1 MLTRDSI
8 PRLPPNDAA
17 VLGCLLTALGYH
29 SLRAESFEAEK
40 LGLLLLF
47 AAVILA
53 SGRFGVWRSSLA
65 WALAGAV
72 FAGLVATLTAI
83 SPLVSAF
90 GTPERSQGVLSL
102 LVGVVVCIGA
112 SRLSP
117 AGVRLLLPLLCLVA
131 VALCLLLL
139 AGLFDPAALSGLAR
153 ASAAGNINY
162 LAAWLALALLL
173 IVPLLRDRLRGGQTG
188 RAGWALLG
196 GAACA
201 CITVGLIVT
210 NSRAALIGLGAAAL
224 TGFGLWCALTAR
236 RRPALIALVGCAAL
250 LLVATLQ
257 AAPLLSAFAEQD
269 TFRVRLWDAALL
281 LVGRL
286 PESLHRADGT
296 PDALA
301 ALRPLVGYG
310 YDTLETL
317 DNRYVHRFDDLNNQL
332 RIDRMHNQTLDALLM
347 TGVIG
352 LVAALALTQTALLT
366 ALRLLGLARPV
377 RVAWVFNGRH
387 FTDTSPLLSPLH
399 RNGEGKLSAA
409 LRGEVEWVA
418 WRWIV
423 LQAACG
429 LALGAAVTVISG
441 HAGMGVALGLAA
453 SGVGVGLVLLFRAL
467 RDAPL
472 PMPARPLVAG
482 ILCALVGAFV
492 IEQFSFSTLMTQP
505 LMAVCLGLLLRAQS
519 GGETDDEAA
528 IPALHGHWLIRA
540 TGLAA
545 LTTLCGSALWWWVLA
560 LMGAFGLIGWGW
572 VRRGLPEGDVRW
584 RQQIGRTLALWG
596 GFALALCIG
605 RALAAEGL
613 DALLRSL
620 PPDVVPL
627 LGLCGLAFAAGGVA
641 LVAGVLWVL
650 VGRVYPTR
658 RGWALLVGALLL
670 YSAGVGSAVLQ
681 RRANQLAALPDP
693 LAFHAADA
701 AFQAAAGLAAWNT
714 GAVHDAARLWRTN
727 PIAANQTDSRLPNLR
742 RRLLEQMPFSTNAR
756 YYQWIRD

>member
-53 SGRFGVWRSSLA
+53 SGRWRVRLSALGI
-65 WALAGAV
+65 ALAGAV

-102 LVGVVVCIGA
+102 LVGVVVCVGA

-131 VALCLLLL
+131 VALCLPLLV
-139 AGLFDPAALSGLAR
+139 GLFDRLALSGLAR

-201 CITVGLIVT
+201 CITFGLIVT

-317 DNRYVHRFDDLNNQL
+317 DSRYVHRFDDLNNQL

-377 RVAWVFNGRH
+377 REAWIFKGRH

-399 RNGEGKLSAA
+399 RNGEGKLNAA
-409 LRGEVEWVA
+409 QRGEVEWVA

-423 LQAACG
+423 VQAACG
-429 LALGAAVTVISG
+429 LVLGAAVTVISG
-441 HAGMGVALGLAA
+441 YAGMGVALGLAA

-467 RDAPL
+467 RRAPL
-472 PMPARPLVAG
+472 STPARPLVAG

-519 GGETDDEAA
+519 GGEGETDDEAA

-545 LTTLCGSALWWWVLA
+545 LTMLCGSALWWWVLA

-572 VRRGLPEGDVRW
+572 VRWGLPEGDVRW
-584 RQQIGRTLALWG
+584 GQQIGRTLALWG

-613 DALLRSL
+613 DALLRNL
-620 PPDVVPL
+620 PPDAVPL
-627 LGLCGLAFAAGGVA
+627 LSLCGLAFAADGVA
-641 LVAGVLWVL
+641 LVVGVLWVL
-650 VGRVYPTR
+650 VGRCKI
-658 RGWALLVGALLL
+658 LLA
-670 YSAGVGSAVLQ
+670 
-681 RRANQLAALPDP
+681 
-693 LAFHAADA
+693 
-701 AFQAAAGLAAWNT
+701 
-714 GAVHDAARLWRTN
+714 
-727 PIAANQTDSRLPNLR
+727 
-742 RRLLEQMPFSTNAR
+742 
-756 YYQWIRD
+756 

>member
-53 SGRFGVWRSSLA
+53 SGRWRVRLSALGI
-65 WALAGAV
+65 ALAGAV

-201 CITVGLIVT
+201 CITFGLIVT

-317 DNRYVHRFDDLNNQL
+317 DSRYVHRFDDLNNQL

-377 RVAWVFNGRH
+377 RVAW
-387 FTDTSPLLSPLH
+387 
-399 RNGEGKLSAA
+399 
-409 LRGEVEWVA
+409 
-418 WRWIV
+418 RWIV
-423 LQAACG
+423 LQAASG
-429 LALGAAVTVISG
+429 LALGAAVTFISG

-453 SGVGVGLVLLFRAL
+453 SGVGVGLGLLFRAL
-467 RDAPL
+467 RRAPL
-472 PMPARPLVAG
+472 STPARPLVAG

-545 LTTLCGSALWWWVLA
+545 LTMLCGSALWWWVLA

-613 DALLRSL
+613 DALLRNL
-620 PPDVVPL
+620 PPDAVPL
-627 LGLCGLAFAAGGVA
+627 LSLCGLAFAADGVA
-641 LVAGVLWVL
+641 LVVGVLWVL